1 VIPFAPTLSIRAK
14 VLLVAAVLLTIPWLG
29 YRYVVEMEKFLREGQ
44 ERAVAG
50 LARAVATAL
59 HDRPRLFLTGPV
71 GEKSPAGLMV
81 TNLTAAMRLD
91 GQASDWERQVVPLHQ
106 RSLGELSAAPG
117 GLVFYSLSIDL
128 RAGRFG
134 RHLYLFVRAT
144 DDRVVR
150 PAGRGD
156 DLGRADHLLLVME
169 GVAGELRR
177 WRLTGDRGGQ
187 LRAEGEQPGGR
198 WVADPGVEGVWLWS
212 ETGYTAELR
221 LPFDLGSERVRLL
234 AVDVDTGRGARAG
247 ESPVEVA
254 SLAFSDTEIDLIIK
268 GLARSSSR
276 IWVLDTA
283 RRVLAQAGS
292 LQPPAPSASED
303 ATGLGARLREHLLRP
318 LYALLLQQPG
328 GTQTE
333 DWLAEGGLEGPEVE
347 AALSGIATTGWRHLP
362 DERAAVVSAAH
373 PVWNEDRVMGVV
385 LVEESTRPI
394 LSVRNAA
401 LEALFNL
408 TLAVFILGALALFV
422 FARHVSVRIRR
433 LRDAVDRAIDPQGRV
448 RGEIETPASGDEI
461 GDLARS
467 FVAMLARLRQYTGYL
482 EQMASRLSHEFRTPI
497 AVVRSSLEN
506 LKGQSLPAEAQVYL
520 HRAEQGLA
528 RLSTLLTRMTE
539 ATRLEQA
546 LARAERERFDLAQV
560 VSGCVEGYRSA
571 YPGRELTFYLGASG
585 PMGLMGVPDLIAQL
599 LDKLV
604 ANAMDFARPGTPVTV
619 RLEQEGNQALLRV
632 LNEGP
637 PLPAEMQGRL
647 FESMVSVRPNTKESG
662 EPHLGLGLYIVRLIA
677 EFHGGAATLANRQD
691 VDGVVA
697 TVRLPLA

>member
-1 VIPFAPTLSIRAK
+1 VIPFKPTLSIRAK

-44 ERAVAG
+44 ERTVAG
-50 LARAVATAL
+50 LARAVATTL
-59 HDRPRLFLTGPV
+59 HDRPQLFLAGPA
-71 GEKSPAGLMV
+71 GEPSPAGLV
-81 TNLTAAMRLD
+81 VANLTAAMRLD
-91 GQASDWERQVVPLHQ
+91 GQASDWERQAVTLHQ

-117 GLVFYSLSIDL
+117 GLIFYSLSMDL

-150 PAGRGD
+150 PAGQGED
-156 DLGRADHLLLVME
+156 PWRADHLLLEMG
-169 GVAGELRR
+169 GVGSEPRR
-177 WRLTGDRGGQ
+177 WRLTGDRGGR
-187 LRAEGEQPGGR
+187 LLAEGEQPGGR
-198 WVADPGVEGVWLWS
+198 WEPDPGVEGAWLWG

-221 LPFDLGSERVRLL
+221 LPLGLESERVRLF
-234 AVDVDTGRGARAG
+234 AVDVDAGRGARAG
-247 ESPVEVA
+247 APPVEVA
-254 SLAFSDTEIDLIIK
+254 TLAFSDTEIDLIIK
-268 GLARSSSR
+268 GLARASSR
-276 IWVLDTA
+276 IWVLDGA

-292 LQPPAPSASED
+292 LQPPAPQAGKDGGSV
-303 ATGLGARLREHLLRP
+303 GARLREHLLRP
-318 LYALLLQQPG
+318 LYALILQQPG
-328 GTQTE
+328 ETHAE
-333 DWLAEGGLEGPEVE
+333 DWPEEGRLEGPEVE
-347 AALSGIATTGWRHLP
+347 AALSGIATTRWRRLA

-385 LVEESTRPI
+385 LVEESTQPI
-394 LSVRNAA
+394 LSVRNEA
-401 LEALFNL
+401 LEALFDL
-408 TLAVFILGALALFV
+408 TLAVFVLGALALFL

-448 RGEIETPASGDEI
+448 RREIETPASGDEI

-467 FVAMLARLRQYTGYL
+467 FAAMLARLRQYTGYL

-506 LKGQSLPAEAQVYL
+506 LKGQPLPGEAQVYL
-520 HRAEQGLA
+520 DRAEQGLA
-528 RLSTLLTRMTE
+528 RLSTILTRMTE

-546 LARAERERFDLAQV
+546 LARAEREPFDLVQV
-560 VSGCVEGYRSA
+560 ISGCVEGYRTA
-571 YPGRELTFYLGASG
+571 YPGRELVFHLGASG
-585 PMGLMGVPDLIAQL
+585 PMGMMGVPDLIAQL

-604 ANAMDFARPGTPVTV
+604 ANAMDFARPGTSVTV
-619 RLEQEGNQALLRV
+619 RLERDGNQALLRV

-637 PLPAEMQGRL
+637 RLPAEMQGRL
-647 FESMVSVRPNTKESG
+647 FESMVSLRPDGKESG

-677 EFHGGAATLANRQD
+677 EFHGGSAALANRED
-691 VDGVVA
+691 VDGVVV